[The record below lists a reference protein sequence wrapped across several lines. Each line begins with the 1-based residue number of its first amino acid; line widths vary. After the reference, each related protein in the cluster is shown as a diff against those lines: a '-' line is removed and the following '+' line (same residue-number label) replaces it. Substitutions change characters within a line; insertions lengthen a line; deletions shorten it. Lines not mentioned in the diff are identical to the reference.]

1 MYPTL
6 YQVSDGFGIHTY
18 GLMIMLALLAAFVV
32 SSQRARQVGIDS
44 DELPLMYLL
53 VAAAGIFVSRLFY
66 FLFSVPEKFFADPT
80 IFFSASE
87 GGLVFYGGPI
97 GGVLVGAA
105 YCMAKNIPV
114 LKMVDIGAPAIMLG
128 LAVGRIGCFFAGCCH
143 GSHAGHDITDTLLSL
158 PGGQVV
164 LVDGGPLLALLFHQ
178 GVGVGSI
185 HELPLYPTQVW
196 EGTGALLLFLALSWI
211 WRKLRF
217 FDGQILAVMMIF
229 YAGLRS
235 SIENYRGDSIRGE
248 DVIAGLS
255 SSQSIS
261 VVMVAIALLFAA
273 GRIIYA
279 RARGEALFE
288 PETPFV
294 HDDSLDEELL

>member
-1 MYPTL
+1 LYPTL

-44 DELPLMYLL
+44 DDLPLMYLL

-97 GGVLVGAA
+97 GGVLVGVA
-105 YCMAKNIPV
+105 YCMAKKIPV

-143 GSHAGHDITDTLLSL
+143 GSITGRDVSSTLLSL
-158 PGGQVV
+158 PGGEVV
-164 LVDGGPLLALLFHQ
+164 LVDGGPVLALLFHK

-185 HELPLYPTQVW
+185 HGLPLYPTQIW
-196 EGTGALLLFLALSWI
+196 EGIGAFLLFLSLSWI
-211 WRKLRF
+211 WKKLRY
-217 FDGQILAVMMIF
+217 FDGQILVVMMIF

-235 SIENYRGDSIRGE
+235 SIENFRGDSIRGE
-248 DVIAGLS
+248 DIVAGLS

-261 VVMVAIALLFAA
+261 VVMVGIALLF
-273 GRIIYA
+273 GLVRIAYA
-279 RARGEALFE
+279 RLKGEALFE
-288 PETPFV
+288 PEIPFV
-294 HDDSLDEELL
+294 HDERLDEELL